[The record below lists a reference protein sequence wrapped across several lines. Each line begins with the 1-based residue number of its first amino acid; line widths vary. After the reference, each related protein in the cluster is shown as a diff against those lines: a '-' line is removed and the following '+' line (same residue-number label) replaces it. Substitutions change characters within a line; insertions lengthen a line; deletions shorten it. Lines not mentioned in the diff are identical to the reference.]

1 MPETKSERPE
11 VTASRVEK
19 KRPLKT
25 IYISYF
31 GALKHLCQTQVIP
44 YLKEL
49 SREGIEVTLL
59 SFEERLSSPE
69 EERRQRAKLKSTLA
83 ESKIDWHYLRYHKKP
98 SLPATVYDV
107 LVGIVY
113 ASYVLMRKEI
123 DVVHARNHV
132 PAVMA
137 LVLRALFRVKVLFD
151 MRGVMAE
158 EYLDA
163 GIWKKNSLPFRI
175 TKWVEGKSL
184 RKADAIVMLTR
195 KIKDVLE
202 AESPDLRANPVPIE
216 IIPSCVDL
224 AKYPPTDG
232 TLLRH
237 QLGLQDK
244 TVMVYSGSLGGW
256 YLTEEMVRLFAAGR
270 SWRDRFHFLVLT
282 QSRYELITEILQK
295 YGIPQDAYTITTIPQ
310 EDMPAYLAAGDFAIS
325 FIKPCYSKLSSSP
338 TKIGEYLASGLP
350 IITNTGIGD
359 VDDLMKGKGIGVL
372 VDSFNSSSYDQ
383 ALVEM
388 LSLLANREEM
398 RRRCRQAAESYL
410 SLSNVGK
417 EGYLRV
423 YQRLG
428 WER

>member
-1 MPETKSERPE
+1 M
-11 VTASRVEK
+11 
-19 KRPLKT
+19 KT
-25 IYISYF
+25 LYISYF

-49 SREGIEVTLL
+49 SKEGIEVTLL

-69 EERRQRAKLKSTLA
+69 DERRQKNKLMGRLA
-83 ESKIDWHYLRYHKKP
+83 ESKIQWHHLRYHKKP

-113 ASYVLMRKEI
+113 ASYLVIRKNI
-123 DVVHARNHV
+123 DVVHARSHV
-132 PAVMA
+132 PAAMA
-137 LVLRALFRVKVLFD
+137 LVLRALFGVKMLFD
-151 MRGVMAE
+151 LRGVMAE
-158 EYLDA
+158 EYVDA
-163 GIWKKNSLPFRI
+163 GTWKKGSLPFRI

-202 AESPDLRANPVPIE
+202 TDSPDLRANPVPIE

-224 AKYPPTDG
+224 AKYPSMDG

-237 QLGLQDK
+237 QLGLKDK
-244 TVMVYSGSLGGW
+244 TVMVYSGSLTGW

-270 SWRDRFHFLVLT
+270 SSIDRFHFLVLT
-282 QSRYELITEILQK
+282 MSRYELITEVLEK
-295 YGIPQDAYTITTIPQ
+295 YGIPRDAYTITSVPA
-310 EDMPAYLAAGDFAIS
+310 EDMPAYLSAGDFAIS

-350 IITNTGIGD
+350 IITNTGVGD
-359 VDDLMKGKGIGVL
+359 VEDLMREKGIGAL
-372 VDSFNSSSYDQ
+372 IDSFNSSSYNQ
-383 ALVEM
+383 ALAVM
-388 LSLLANREEM
+388 LNLLANREEM
-398 RRRCRQAAESYL
+398 RRRCRQVAESYF

-417 EGYLRV
+417 EGYLRA